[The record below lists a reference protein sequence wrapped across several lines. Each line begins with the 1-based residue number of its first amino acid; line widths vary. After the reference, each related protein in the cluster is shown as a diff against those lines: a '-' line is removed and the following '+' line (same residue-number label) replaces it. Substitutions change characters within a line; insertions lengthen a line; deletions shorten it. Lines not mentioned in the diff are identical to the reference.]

1 MARKTFSP
9 YDKGIPERKAFPSRY
24 ESIRD
29 TTVSGGPNP
38 AGAKPTG
45 SGTPPAH
52 GAAHRPDAPRAFA
65 DNVSGNVT
73 RPVQGTA
80 PHASTRV
87 PGAGKREG
95 GPPVDRDLLDGL
107 EGNHRR
113 QRGWAEDDNPDE
125 LVDGI
130 AITPIS
136 RDELKKKLAAQKSGG
151 FLGGKNL

>member
-1 MARKTFSP
+1 MARKVFSP
-9 YDKGIPERKAFPSRY
+9 YDKGIPERKTFPSRY

-38 AGAKPTG
+38 AGAKATG
-45 SGTPPAH
+45 NGAQTMRGTPQA
-52 GAAHRPDAPRAFA
+52 GASRTLA
-65 DNVSGNVT
+65 DNVPGNVT

-95 GPPVDRDLLDGL
+95 APPVDRDLLDGL

-113 QRGWAEDDNPDE
+113 QRGWAEDDKPDE